1 MRRITSSQV
10 SLALA
15 ALALFFSL
23 DGGAVAVSA
32 AKSAKRLIT
41 GSQIKNGAMSE
52 AKLSAAVRAKLR
64 KAGSPGG
71 AGAQGPAGAPG
82 PKGADGA
89 AGPAG
94 PKGADGA
101 AGPKGADGT
110 NATINGVAAGGDLSG
125 TYPDP
130 QIKAGAIA
138 GGDVAPNALGGAQID
153 ESTVGTVPAAT
164 NATNLDGVAG
174 SRFLRTCGPGASGG
188 QEGQIFGRAN
198 ITGGSLSTTAYTAAG
213 DQGYVCTGQPVQAI
227 KLSTGSYR
235 VRFGDTVVSGSIG
248 FPSFISATSLVSSRS
263 TGAIVSG
270 TGPAQCDFISASRSR
285 FGTPPAP
292 RSTGTSRSRSC
303 DVAGAG
309 RTLARGAQ

>member
-1 MRRITSSQV
+1 MRSITSSQV

-32 AKSAKRLIT
+32 AKRLIT
-41 GSQIKNGAMSE
+41 GSQIKNGTISQS
-52 AKLSAAVRAKLR
+52 KLSASVRAKLQ
-64 KAGSPGG
+64 KAGLPGP

-101 AGPKGADGT
+101 AGPVGPKGADGT

-130 QIKAGAIA
+130 QIKAGTIG
-138 GGDVAPNALGGAQID
+138 GGDVGPNALGGAQID
-153 ESTVGTVPAAT
+153 ESTLGTVPAAT

-188 QEGQIFGRAN
+188 QTGQIFGRAN
-198 ITGGSLSTTAYTAAG
+198 ITGASLSTTAYTATG
-213 DQGYVCTGQPVQAI
+213 VDQGYVCTGQAVQAI
-227 KLSTGSYR
+227 KLSTGSYQ
-235 VRFGDTVVSGSIG
+235 VRFGDTAVGTTIG
-248 FPSFISATSLVSSRS
+248 FPGFATATSLVSSR
-263 TGAIVSG
+263 TAGAIVSG
-270 TGPAQCDFISASRSR
+270 GGPNQCAN
-285 FGTPPAP
+285 TPPP
-292 RSTGTSRSRSC
+292 FINCFSV
-303 DVAGAG
+303 DVRNAAGAAIDG
-309 RTLARGAQ
+309 NFTIAIM